1 MSRRKASLV
10 AAGVAAVVLGFAS
23 TAYGCVMF
31 MGQMTVDGHNSDTTV
46 VGTGN
51 SHGYCSTGRPT
62 TAAAGNITKSI
73 TATVS
78 PATCNDSG
86 AAGNHQLPDG
96 SYEVRYNN
104 AITYNFD
111 GTYFNMIPGSGCF
124 RSANAATTTTIGSFN
139 VSSGN
144 GSWTGTLGDPA
155 GVDVFHGPATA
166 ANFCIGDPESTTTG
180 SGGFPGLL
188 APYRLLAL

>member
-1 MSRRKASLV
+1 MNQRKVSTV
-10 AAGVAAVVLGFAS
+10 AFATAAVIVLWAS
-23 TAYGCVMF
+23 AAYGCVMF

-51 SHGYCSTGRPT
+51 SHAYCSTGRPT

-78 PATCNDSG
+78 PATCNDPG
-86 AAGNHQLPDG
+86 AAGNHQMPDG

-104 AITYNFD
+104 AITYTYD
-111 GTYFNMIPGSGCF
+111 GTYFVMTPGTGCF
-124 RSANAATTTTIGSFN
+124 RSANASSTTTIGSFN
-139 VSSGN
+139 VSNGS

-155 GVDVFHGPATA
+155 GTDIFHGPTTA
-166 ANFCIGDPESTTTG
+166 ANFCVGDPESTTTG
-180 SGGFPGLL
+180 DGGFPGLL